1 MEDTIISE
9 GNRFAATFN
18 LYHLSFF
25 SFFFPREKDE
35 FPVVRTMARG

>member
-25 SFFFPREKDE
+25 LFFPREKDE
-35 FPVVRTMARG
+35 FPVVRTTARG